1 MNDEKEEIK
10 GLISDAV
17 VSYMK
22 DENNFY
28 ENFLKDISKKLGI
41 SFEALK
47 RRFDLRMKTSVIN
60 FVDKT
65 VNEEAEVVWDEYKKD
80 KKV

>member
-41 SFEALK
+41 SLKTLK
-47 RRFDLRMKTSVIN
+47 RRFDLKMKTSVID

-65 VNEEAEVVWDEYKKD
+65 VNEEAEVVCDEYKKD

>member
-1 MNDEKEEIK
+1 MNNEKEEIK
-10 GLISDAV
+10 GLLSDAV

-41 SFEALK
+41 SFETLK
-47 RRFDLRMKTSVIN
+47 RRFDLKMKTSVIN

-65 VNEEAEVVWDEYKKD
+65 VNEEAKVVWDEYKKD
-80 KKV
+80 KKA